1 MKCLVAPDAAGE
13 RLDRYVTRICSTVT
27 RSQALRWITHGH
39 VRVGGRVKKPAYVIR
54 TGDEVEVIPPPPMAT
69 GVMPEALPL
78 DILYEDR
85 DLLVV
90 NKPAGMVVHPG
101 AGQSSGTLVNA
112 VLAHCGDLT
121 GIGDELRPGIV
132 HRLDKGTSGVMV
144 VAKTHA
150 AHAALVR
157 QFQGRTVEKIYTA
170 VVIGRICAE
179 GRIDAPI
186 GRHPR
191 DRKRM
196 STKSRR
202 GREAVTAWKVVEY
215 FDSQAAWLSVR
226 LGTGRTHQIRVH
238 FAALGHPLLGD
249 ATYGG
254 RGAGQRLPQPWQ
266 DMLQVFSRPAL
277 HATRLGIIH
286 PGTGERMAFEAPLPT
301 DLLWLREQCRAFT
314 GGEDGARGT

>member
-1 MKCLVAPDAAGE
+1 MKCLVAPDVAGE
-13 RLDRYVTRICSTVT
+13 RLDRYVTRLCAAVT
-27 RSQALRWITHGH
+27 RSQVLRWITNGH
-39 VRVGGRVKKPAYVIR
+39 VRVSGQVKKPAYVIR
-54 TGDEVEVIPPPPMAT
+54 AGDEIEVLPPAPMVT
-69 GVMPEALPL
+69 DLVPEHLPL
-78 DILYEDR
+78 DIVFEDG

-101 AGQSSGTLVNA
+101 AGQPSGTLVNA
-112 VLAHCGDLT
+112 VLAHCGDLA

-150 AHAALVR
+150 THAALVR
-157 QFQGRTVEKIYTA
+157 QFQERTVEKIYTA
-170 VVIGRICAE
+170 VVIGRIRAE

-196 STKSRR
+196 STQSRH

-215 FDSQAAWLSVR
+215 FDRLGAWLSVR

-238 FAALGHPLLGD
+238 LAALGHPLMGD
-249 ATYGG
+249 TTYGG
-254 RGAGQRLPQPWQ
+254 RAAMQRLPCA
-266 DMLQVFSRPAL
+266 LQEAVRVFNRPAL
-277 HATRLGIIH
+277 HATRLGLTH
-286 PGTGERMAFEAPLPT
+286 PGTGERMTFEAPLPT
-301 DLLWLREQCRAFT
+301 DLLWLREQCRALV
-314 GGEDGARGT
+314 